1 MILLALYATVNF
13 KNFSKK
19 KFILFLPLILYFVW
33 TTISLTYSK
42 NQEIGLNKVLY
53 FSPLLIFPFIF
64 STFEIKK
71 QFGNLLIHFLIL
83 SCFAS
88 IVYTEFTIV
97 SRILHQN
104 ESLFLI
110 FRKDFSYI
118 ELSKILN
125 IHPPYYSLI
134 VSFCIIYIINCYR
147 NLYFGRIISVT
158 LTLIMFVFV
167 VHLSSRMAILSLIFV
182 GLVSLYN
189 VHLTKFRLSKR
200 IFILFIIGFCISL
213 TFYNIRATKN
223 RFLEVIGMQYA
234 SGLYIKSGPSKIK
247 QWQSGIEANNNFLF
261 GNGIG
266 DSKNSII
273 ESNIKNNLIPFAE
286 RKYNAHNQF
295 IETYVGLGFIGL
307 CLLLYMIYFAY
318 TSSNN
323 KTLMFSFITYI
334 LLAFQTES
342 YFERQR
348 GLFFVLFV
356 FCLIGFKF
364 KRNRLTS

>member
-1 MILLALYATVNF
+1 MIILASYATFNF
-13 KNFSKK
+13 KSFSKK
-19 KFILFLPLILYFVW
+19 KFMIFIPLIFYFIW
-33 TTISLTYSK
+33 ISTSLIYSK
-42 NQEIGLNKVLY
+42 NLEIGLNKVLF
-53 FSPLLIFPFIF
+53 FSPLVIFPFVF

-71 QFGNLLIHFLIL
+71 QFTNLLIHFLIIF
-83 SCFAS
+83 CFAS
-88 IVYTEFTIV
+88 IIYTEFTMV
-97 SRILHQN
+97 SRILNQN

-118 ELSKILN
+118 ELGKILG

-134 VSFCIIYIINCYR
+134 VSFCIIYMINCYR
-147 NLYFGRIISVT
+147 NLYFGRITTIS

-182 GLVSLYN
+182 SLVSLYN
-189 VHLTKFRLSKR
+189 VHLKKYSLSKR
-200 IFILFIIGFCISL
+200 IFVLFLIGICISL
-213 TFYNIRATKN
+213 SFYNIRATKN
-223 RFLEVIGMQYA
+223 RFFEVTGMQYG

-273 ESNIKNNLIPFAE
+273 ESNIKNNLIPFAQ

-307 CLLLYMIYFAY
+307 CLLLYVLYFAY
-318 TSSNN
+318 NSSNN
-323 KTLMFSFITYI
+323 KTLMFPFMIY
-334 LLAFQTES
+334 LLLTFQTES

-356 FCLIGFKF
+356 LCLFGFKF
-364 KRNRLTS
+364 KGNRLIT